1 MQKSESERKISSL
14 VEKLRGQRM
23 GLKMAK
29 EGLAEMNT
37 ELMDVQSLCFE
48 LSHAISYSESRCSSS
63 FTSQRACEQLQGL
76 GDTCGEASS
85 QGSRRSAAGTVC
97 EGGEIES
104 SKLHSANTRIRKL
117 EVELAVSQERS
128 QRIAGLED
136 EMEMYTSMQD
146 EKIQEMQ
153 VQIRDLHFKLE
164 AERQRNEQL
173 AHQHSHHHSHIY
185 SSLAVGK
192 ANSHSVGSSL
202 HGIGVSQS
210 NDCTRLPGH
219 DLGYSQ
225 EREDIAAV
233 SPIQLTHRYLPYHSS
248 EIWQRET
255 ERERERD
262 GVTSPEAARQ
272 SISELA
278 SKFESRP
285 GSAVGAS
292 SHNGTMHV
300 GLSSECEITSS
311 PRPQILPPSATVRGS
326 AGPKPLIQ
334 KAISL
339 YDSRGKPQQSPC
351 AREGRKQH
359 QQQHEVSQQYVRS
372 SQCPQAKSMNPLV
385 YSSPAS
391 QQGLYSSAGRTSS
404 LNVYHNSASSPR
416 GTGKK
421 LLLRMS
427 CLLSR
432 IVLLLSRSLGVF
444 CGVSSAAECQKGVLL
459 PLSLLGCM
467 APCAHP
473 NRTNA
478 AVKAPE
484 LSCTT

>member
-1 MQKSESERKISSL
+1 MDMMMQKSESERKISSL

-23 GLKMAK
+23 GLEMAK

-48 LSHAISYSESRCSSS
+48 LSHAIAYSESRCSSS
-63 FTSQRACEQLQGL
+63 FTSQRACEQSQGL
-76 GDTCGEASS
+76 GDTGGEASS

-164 AERQRNEQL
+164 AERQRNEEL
-173 AHQHSHHHSHIY
+173 AHQHLHHHSHIY
-185 SSLAVGK
+185 SSLAVEK
-192 ANSHSVGSSL
+192 ANSHSPGDSL

-210 NDCTRLPGH
+210 SDCTRLPGH
-219 DLGYSQ
+219 DLGHSQ
-225 EREDIAAV
+225 EREEIAAV

-248 EIWQRET
+248 ETWQRET
-255 ERERERD
+255 ERERD
-262 GVTSPEAARQ
+262 GVTSPEVARQ

-285 GSAVGAS
+285 GGAVAGAS
-292 SHNGTMHV
+292 SNNGTMHV

-311 PRPQILPPSATVRGS
+311 PRPQILPPSATGRGS

-334 KAISL
+334 KAMSL
-339 YDSRGKPQQSPC
+339 YDSRGKPQQSPY
-351 AREGRKQH
+351 ASQGRKQH
-359 QQQHEVSQQYVRS
+359 QQQPEVSPHSVRS
-372 SQCPQAKSMNPLV
+372 SQCPQAKSMNPLI

-404 LNVYHNSASSPR
+404 VNVYHNSASSPR
-416 GTGKK
+416 DTGKT
-421 LLLRMS
+421 LSPAYVLSTESHLASSLALPRRFLRI
-427 CLLSR
+427 L
-432 IVLLLSRSLGVF
+432 F
-444 CGVSSAAECQKGVLL
+444 CC
-459 PLSLLGCM
+459 
-467 APCAHP
+467 
-473 NRTNA
+473 
-478 AVKAPE
+478 
-484 LSCTT
+484 